1 LEAQPVTTSNRP
13 PTARA
18 ESAAPAPTTALVHSE
33 KADTFDYGREHPLR
47 MERLGLT
54 WRLMRAYGLTTLPQA
69 RVVSPEPAAE
79 TDIARYHT
87 REYLD
92 VLKRADRGLDP
103 ADGAVYGLGLG
114 DNPVFR
120 GLWEVAQLVAAG
132 SLTAADLVASGAVD
146 RAFHFAGGLH
156 HAFPDRASG
165 FCYVNDAVLAILR
178 LREHGLRVAYVDID
192 AHHGDGVQHAFYA
205 DPHVLTI
212 STHERGE
219 RLFPGT
225 GFVSE
230 KGEGAGVGF
239 SVNLPLEAYT
249 DSAVYLPAFEA
260 VVPPLIERFKPDVI
274 VAQLG
279 VDAHRTDPLTH
290 LALDVQGFARAVQRI
305 AGLAPRLVA
314 LGGGGYDL
322 RNVPRIWTVA
332 WAVLNG
338 IELASTLPEAFAED
352 MRRYGFTSRSLWDE
366 PVALR
371 DDLRRAVSEY
381 VDRQVDAVQTQIFPL
396 HGL

>member
-1 LEAQPVTTSNRP
+1 MK
-13 PTARA
+13 
-18 ESAAPAPTTALVHSE
+18 TALVYSD
-33 KADTFDYGREHPLR
+33 KADDFDYGREHPLR
-47 MERLGLT
+47 MERLPLT
-54 WRLMRAYGLTTLPQA
+54 WRLMRAYGLTTLPNV
-69 RVVSPEPAAE
+69 RVVAPEPAAE

-92 VLKRADRGLDP
+92 VLKRADAGLDP
-103 ADGAVYGLGLG
+103 ADGAIYGLGLG

-178 LREHGLRVAYVDID
+178 LRERGLRVAYVDID

-205 DPHVLTI
+205 DPNVMTI

-225 GFVSE
+225 GFVRE
-230 KGEGAGVGF
+230 TGAGAGVGF

-290 LALDVQGFARAVQRI
+290 LALDVQGFGRAVQRI
-305 AGLAPRLVA
+305 AALAPRLVA

-322 RNVPRIWTVA
+322 RNVPRMWTVA

-338 IELASTLPEAFAED
+338 VELAPTLPDAFA
-352 MRRYGFTSRSLWDE
+352 
-366 PVALR
+366 
-371 DDLRRAVSEY
+371 DDLRR
-381 VDRQVDAVQTQIFPL
+381 
-396 HGL
+396 